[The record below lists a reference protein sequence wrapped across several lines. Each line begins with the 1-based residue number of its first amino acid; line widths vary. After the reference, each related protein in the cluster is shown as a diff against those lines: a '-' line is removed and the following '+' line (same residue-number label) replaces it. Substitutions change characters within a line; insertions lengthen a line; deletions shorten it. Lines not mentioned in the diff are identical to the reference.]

1 MTCRSG
7 ALAAIT
13 TVKFVRAPPLARSI
27 VIAPGAALLQGAVVG
42 VREIDCHRRADL
54 T

>member
-27 VIAPGAALLQGAVVG
+27 VIAPGAALLQGRNGTCEV
-42 VREIDCHRRADL
+42 DDS
-54 T
+54 